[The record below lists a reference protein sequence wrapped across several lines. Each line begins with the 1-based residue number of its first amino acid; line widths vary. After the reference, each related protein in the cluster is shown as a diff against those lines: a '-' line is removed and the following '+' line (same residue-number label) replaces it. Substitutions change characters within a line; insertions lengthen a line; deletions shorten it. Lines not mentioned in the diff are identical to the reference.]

1 MEQNLKQ
8 LINEEN
14 EIVCKIQKL
23 KEELF
28 KTVGDAKL
36 TGVNSISENCSVVSV
51 SAIAKSNILSAEYY
65 VPKTQAKI
73 ILDAFKSVKTAN
85 DFSRKLNEIIENKS
99 VKLSSC
105 NHKINDDIIKILED
119 FANKS

>member
-28 KTVGDAKL
+28 KNVGDAKL
-36 TGVNSISENCSVVSV
+36 TGVDFISENCSVVSI
-51 SAIAKSNILSAEYY
+51 STIAKNNVFSAEYY
-65 VPKTQAKI
+65 VSKAQAKI
-73 ILDAFKSVKTAN
+73 ILDAFKNIKTAN
-85 DFSRKLNEIIENKS
+85 DFSKKLNEIIENKS
-99 VKLSSC
+99 VLSNIGRIS
-105 NHKINDDIIKILED
+105 
-119 FANKS
+119 ST